1 MQRSCRAPGPLGGLV
16 DADSHQQ
23 ADQRAGQS
31 QTKDQAGG
39 GNAQVGVAVGQ
50 LKHRAS
56 GSDAQDAGEGQEQ
69 PGQGFHRH
77 GAASGDRTDIRAA
90 EALLVEALLQL
101 LFIGDPIDEQH
112 PLQVVHLVL
121 NTTGQQTIGLETLR
135 AAHLIA
141 EADLNNAGAHHIE
154 IDTRDAQAAFFVGAD
169 GAALGGESG
178 DGSAVDK
185 AQPIVAG
192 VVVAPGQELTGGNSS
207 LPPLALISATAVP
220 RAIASLPAAQQAARY
235 AAMAGND
242 PELLVKMGAA
252 YQRAGDPDGAAAA
265 YNKALAADPNSLE
278 AKIGLALVEGSRSD
292 AGLKAAGQKLAVL
305 TSEYPNSQVAW
316 FNRGWVDAYLRDG
329 KGSIAA
335 WERTAAIDPATSL
348 GKTASGLLARIA
360 RAQKAAKKG

>member
-1 MQRSCRAPGPLGGLV
+1 VSTTEPTSTPTRRARPSAIAAIVVLGLV
-16 DADSHQQ
+16 
-23 ADQRAGQS
+23 
-31 QTKDQAGG
+31 
-39 GNAQVGVAVGQ
+39 VAAIV
-50 LKHRAS
+50 
-56 GSDAQDAGEGQEQ
+56 
-69 PGQGFHRH
+69 
-77 GAASGDRTDIRAA
+77 
-90 EALLVEALLQL
+90 
-101 LFIGDPIDEQH
+101 
-112 PLQVVHLVL
+112 
-121 NTTGQQTIGLETLR
+121 IGL
-135 AAHLIA
+135 
-141 EADLNNAGAHHIE
+141 
-154 IDTRDAQAAFFVGAD
+154 

-235 AAMAGND
+235 AAMAGTD

-305 TSEYPNSQVAW
+305 TSEYPKSQVAW